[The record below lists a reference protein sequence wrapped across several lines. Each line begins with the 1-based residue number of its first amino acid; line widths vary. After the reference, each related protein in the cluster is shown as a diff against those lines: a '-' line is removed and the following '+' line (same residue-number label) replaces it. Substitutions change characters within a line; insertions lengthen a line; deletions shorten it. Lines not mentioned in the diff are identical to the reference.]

1 MLQIADGKL
10 PNPFEVGGS
19 SHADGKDGQIPEIFI
34 RMVGFQDKQ
43 EEEMKKEYFKD
54 KLSRLKKVDAKL

>member
-1 MLQIADGKL
+1 
-10 PNPFEVGGS
+10 
-19 SHADGKDGQIPEIFI
+19 
-34 RMVGFQDKQ
+34 MVGFQDKQ